1 MNISCIYGYKWND
14 KCGREN
20 KYKKE
25 TKVNKNID
33 IGINV
38 CVNVNVNLEKYE

>member
-14 KCGREN
+14 ECGCES
-20 KYKKE
+20 KYLKE